1 MFHPSPLALPIR
13 EFVTAAADCPDR
25 CLPAAPHWGARQAKS
40 HPAGANAEITFKPS
54 ARCLRVRPPT
64 CRLSVPGRR
73 RLSNEPHGR
82 RGARVEWPVLAQPD
96 LPAIRSQWRELV
108 ACCPKRNA
116 ASWDFAVVPAAGA
129 ERQLPTEADICGLA
143 RAAALELNMSAV
155 HVGMSGHRNP
165 SSVHLHASGRNIVFL
180 DRLFA
185 GANRMKRTFGC
196 QSGLALLH
204 HPHPAP

>member
-1 MFHPSPLALPIR
+1 MRRGCWTVEVLAVLLPKVSR
-13 EFVTAAADCPDR
+13 STAEKFLISC
-25 CLPAAPHWGARQAKS
+25 RQRS
-40 HPAGANAEITFKPS
+40 
-54 ARCLRVRPPT
+54 
-64 CRLSVPGRR
+64 RLS
-73 RLSNEPHGR
+73 
-82 RGARVEWPVLAQPD
+82 AQRKGK
-96 LPAIRSQWRELV
+96 I
-108 ACCPKRNA
+108 
-116 ASWDFAVVPAAGA
+116 WDFAVVPAAGA